1 MNPELLLTNLAHYSW
16 QLVALIAVGL
26 GLPVAFRIREPRSHL
41 IYLQLLLTA
50 ALLLPALQPWAAPT
64 RLTFSTAR
72 FSQLAPSTGIVTDTI
87 AWSWQEYAVI
97 ALVAGTAMRLGWLAL
112 GLTMLRRYRS
122 DARPIELAAIDHARQ
137 ATQSTARVC
146 QSATIPGPA
155 TFGFWRPLVLLPPA
169 VAALPEEAQFAVVA
183 HEFLHVRRGDW
194 LYAVAEEL
202 IVAALWWHPAI
213 WFLVARI
220 RLVREQ
226 VIDRAVV
233 ELTASPQP
241 YIHALLTLAKQHSP
255 PSLAPN
261 FLRRQHL
268 TTRIRILLTEVN
280 MSHTRLVATYTVIT
294 ALASATAWLSVT
306 NFPLQAAPQF
316 GQSDS
321 RVTGAEVVL
330 RKNPVYPSLAKQ
342 KRIEGTVE
350 IEVTIAENGSAED
363 ARVLSGPQELR
374 RAALE
379 AVLQWQFKQGN
390 PRAVVRIDFSL
401 TPDGAPAPKGKP
413 AAINITDAAPAVVE
427 TLRARLAHLEGQPL
441 NALEISEIV
450 RSVAPSLGIS
460 FQTNPATNDVTLT
473 VGNPSASFAK
483 GDGPRIRVGGNVQ
496 SAKLVTKVTPLYPPL
511 AKQTRIQGTVR
522 FNSLIGADG
531 HVRELLLETGHPL
544 LVESAMTAVRQW
556 IYQPTLLNGNA
567 VEVVTSIDVNYTLTQ

>member
-1 MNPELLLTNLAHYSW
+1 MSSELLLTNLANYSW
-16 QLVALIAVGL
+16 QLIALIAVGIA
-26 GLPVAFRIREPRSHL
+26 LPIAFRLREPRSHL
-41 IYLQLLLTA
+41 VYLQVLLAA
-50 ALLLPALQPWAAPT
+50 ALLLPVLQPWAAPT
-64 RLTFSTAR
+64 RLSYSTAR
-72 FSQLAPSTGIVTDTI
+72 FSPLTPSTGVVTDTI
-87 AWSWQEYAVI
+87 TWSWQEYAVM

-112 GLTMLRRYRS
+112 GFAMLSRYRRG
-122 DARPIELAAIDHARQ
+122 ARPIELAAIDDARR
-137 ATQSTARVC
+137 ATHSTAEVC
-146 QSATIPGPA
+146 QSATIPGPV
-155 TFGFWRPLVLLPPA
+155 TFGFWRPLVLLPPTI
-169 VAALPEEAQFAVVA
+169 AALPDEAQFAVVA

-202 IVAALWWHPAI
+202 IIAALWWHPVI

-241 YIHALLTLAKQHSP
+241 YIQALLTLAKQHSP

-268 TTRIRILLTEVN
+268 TTRIRTLLTEVT
-280 MSHTRLVATYTVIT
+280 MSRTRLVATYTVIT
-294 ALASATAWLSVT
+294 ALATATAWLSVT

-316 GQSDS
+316 APTDS
-321 RVTGAEVVL
+321 GVTGAEFVL
-330 RKNPVYPSLAKQ
+330 RKNPIYPSLAKQ

-379 AVLQWQFKQGN
+379 AVLQWQFKKGN
-390 PRAVVRIDFSL
+390 PWAVVRIDFRL
-401 TPDGAPAPKGKP
+401 TADGGPAPKGKLRE
-413 AAINITDAAPAVVE
+413 IKITDASPAVIE
-427 TLRARLAHLEGQPL
+427 TLRSRLAHLEGQPL
-441 NALEISEIV
+441 NAAEISEIV
-450 RSVAPSLGIS
+450 RSVNPSLGIS
-460 FQTNPATNDVTLT
+460 FQNDPATNDVTLT

-483 GDGPRIRVGGNVQ
+483 GDQPRLRVGGNVQ
-496 SAKLVTKVTPLYPPL
+496 SAKLVTKVPPLYPPL
-511 AKQTRIQGTVR
+511 ARQARIQGTVR
-522 FNSLIGADG
+522 FNTLIGADG

-544 LVESAMTAVRQW
+544 LVESALTAVRQW
-556 IYQPTLLNGNA
+556 IYQPTLLNGNP
-567 VEVVTSIDVNYTLTQ
+567 VEVVTSIDVNYTLAP

>member
-1 MNPELLLTNLAHYSW
+1 MSAELLLTNLTNYSW
-16 QLVALIAVGL
+16 QLVVLIAVGIA
-26 GLPVAFRIREPRSHL
+26 LPIVFRLREPRSHL
-41 IYLQLLLTA
+41 IYLQVLLAA
-50 ALLLPALQPWAAPT
+50 ALLLPVLQPWVTPA
-64 RLTFSTAR
+64 RLTFRLAL
-72 FSQLAPSTGIVTDTI
+72 FSPLTPSTGAVTDTI
-87 AWSWQEYAVI
+87 NWNWQEYAVI

-112 GLTMLRRYRS
+112 GFTMLRRYRGG
-122 DARPIELAAIDHARQ
+122 AQPIELAAIDDARR
-137 ATQSTARVC
+137 ATQSTAEVR
-146 QSATIPGPA
+146 QSATIPGPV
-155 TFGFWRPLVLLPPA
+155 TFGFWRPLVLLPPTI
-169 VAALPEEAQFAVVA
+169 AALPDEAQFAVVA

-202 IVAALWWHPAI
+202 IIAALWWHPAI

-241 YIHALLTLAKQHSP
+241 YIQALLTLAKQHSP

-268 TTRIRILLTEVN
+268 TTRIRTLLTEVN
-280 MSHTRLVATYTVIT
+280 MSRTRLVATYTVIT
-294 ALASATAWLSVT
+294 ALATATAWLSVT

-330 RKNPVYPSLAKQ
+330 RKNPIYPSLAKQ

-350 IEVTIAENGSAED
+350 IEVTIAGDGSAED

-379 AVLQWQFKQGN
+379 AVLQWQFKKGN
-390 PRAVVRIDFSL
+390 PRAVVRIDFRL
-401 TPDGAPAPKGKP
+401 TADGGPAPNGKLRE
-413 AAINITDAAPAVVE
+413 IKITDASPAVIE
-427 TLRARLAHLEGQPL
+427 TLRSRLAHLQGQPL
-441 NALEISEIV
+441 NAAEISEIV
-450 RSVAPSLGIS
+450 RNVAPSLGIS
-460 FQTNPATNDVTLT
+460 FQTDPATNDVTLT
-473 VGNPSASFAK
+473 VGKPFASFAK

-496 SAKLVTKVTPLYPPL
+496 SAKLLTKVTPLYPLL
-511 AKQTRIQGTVR
+511 AKQSRIQGTVR
-522 FNSLIGADG
+522 FNTLIGADG

-544 LVESAMTAVRQW
+544 LVDSAMTAVRQW
-556 IYQPTLLNGNA
+556 IYQPTLLNGNP

>member
-1 MNPELLLTNLAHYSW
+1 MNPDLLLTNLANYSW
-16 QLVALIAVGL
+16 QLVALIGVGIA
-26 GLPVAFRIREPRSHL
+26 LPILFRLREPRSHL
-41 IYLQLLLTA
+41 VYLQALLAA
-50 ALLLPALQPWAAPT
+50 ALMLPVFEPWVAPT
-64 RLTFSTAR
+64 GLTFSTAR
-72 FSQLAPSTGIVTDTI
+72 FSQPVPSTGIVTDTVI
-87 AWSWQEYAVI
+87 WNWQEYVVI
-97 ALVAGTAMRLGWLAL
+97 ALLAGTGIRLGWLAL

-122 DARPIELAAIDHARQ
+122 DARPIELTAIEDARR
-137 ATQSTARVC
+137 ATRSGARVC
-146 QSATIPGPA
+146 QSATIPGPV

-169 VAALPEEAQFAVVA
+169 VAALPNEAQFAVVA

-202 IVAALWWHPAI
+202 IIAALWWHPAI

-233 ELTASPQP
+233 QLTASPQP
-241 YIHALLTLAKQHSP
+241 YIQALLTLAKQPSP

-280 MSHTRLVATYTVIT
+280 MSRTRLVTTYTVIT
-294 ALASATAWLSVT
+294 ALATATAWISVT

-350 IEVTIAENGSAED
+350 IEVSIAENGSAED

-379 AVLQWQFKQGN
+379 AILQWQFKQGTS
-390 PRAVVRIDFSL
+390 RAVVRIDFRL
-401 TPDGAPAPKGKP
+401 TADGAPAPKGKL
-413 AAINITDAAPAVVE
+413 AAVKITDAAPAVIE

-450 RSVAPSLGIS
+450 RNVAPSLGIS
-460 FQTNPATNDVTLT
+460 FQTDPATNDVTLT

-496 SAKLVTKVTPLYPPL
+496 SARLVTKVTPLYPPL
-511 AKQTRIQGTVR
+511 AKQSRIQGTVR

-556 IYQPTLLNGNA
+556 IYQPTLLNGNP